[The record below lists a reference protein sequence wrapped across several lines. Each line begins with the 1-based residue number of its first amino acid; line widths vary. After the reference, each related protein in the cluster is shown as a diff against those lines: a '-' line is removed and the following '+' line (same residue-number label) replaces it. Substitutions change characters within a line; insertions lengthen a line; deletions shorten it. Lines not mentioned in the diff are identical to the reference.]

1 MTKTMATLVLISTI
15 SSSYILSFCSFLSL
29 SRAAPH
35 FLSCPARS
43 PSLSPLFFFLLS
55 VSPLAFYSQRMHAF
69 RDLLQEGCNSR
80 SVSWWR
86 RISAVRHAP
95 LIEAAPPLTSSLP
108 FTVETVVDEEGN
120 EQLSRK
126 WYRFKIQNE
135 YFRFG
140 HWIFCNFVIKPS
152 HKL

>member
-1 MTKTMATLVLISTI
+1 
-15 SSSYILSFCSFLSL
+15 
-29 SRAAPH
+29 
-35 FLSCPARS
+35 
-43 PSLSPLFFFLLS
+43 
-55 VSPLAFYSQRMHAF
+55 MHAF
-69 RDLLQEGCNSR
+69 RDLLQEGCNGR
-80 SVSWWR
+80 SALWWR

-95 LIEAAPPLTSSLP
+95 LIEATPPLTSSLP

-126 WYRFKIQNE
+126 RYRFKIQNE